1 MSAHPL
7 AAVRGRG
14 ARGRGTGVRP
24 PGPPV
29 RALPGLLRKL
39 AVDRLGMMR
48 DAAELSDA
56 VRVSIGPKRM
66 YVFNRPDYAKHV
78 LADNASNYRKGI
90 GLVESRKVLGDGLL
104 TSEGELW
111 RAQRRAVRPAFR
123 PGRIA
128 AQAGAVAEESAK
140 LVDLLRGRAG
150 GGPVDVLKEVTGLTL
165 GVLGRALMNADLEEY
180 GGIAHAFEAVQDQ
193 AMFDM
198 VTQSLVPTWVPLA
211 TQRRFRRARREL
223 VRIADELV
231 ADHDLRAAGGE
242 DADDALSRMILAAR
256 GHRDP
261 AVGRRLLRDELITL
275 LLAGH
280 ETTASTLGW
289 TLLSLARHPRV
300 RDRVREEAR
309 AVLAGGRLPEAEDL
323 HRLVYTAQ
331 VVQEAMRLY
340 PPVWILPR
348 VARRDDEVGGYA
360 VPAGSD
366 VLICPYT
373 LHRHPD
379 LWEAPERFDPERF
392 DPERSAHR
400 SRYAY
405 IPFGAGPRFCV
416 GSGLGMM
423 EAVFVTALVTRDLD
437 LTPVPGHEGVAEPMM
452 SLRMRGGLP
461 MTVRVAR

>member
-1 MSAHPL
+1 MNAH
-7 AAVRGRG
+7 
-14 ARGRGTGVRP
+14 P

-56 VRVSIGPKRM
+56 VRVSMGPKKM
-66 YVFNRPDYAKHV
+66 YIFNRPDYAKHV
-78 LADNASNYRKGI
+78 LADNADNYHKGI

-111 RAQRRAVRPAFR
+111 RSQRRNVQPAFK

-128 AQAGAVAEESAK
+128 AQAGAVAEESGR
-140 LVDLLRGRAG
+140 LVELLRERAG
-150 GGPVDVLKEVTGLTL
+150 SAHVDVLQEITGLTL
-165 GVLGRALMNADLEEY
+165 GVLGRTLMDTSLEGH

-198 VTQSLVPTWVPLA
+198 VSQGLVPTWVPLG

-223 VRIADELV
+223 TRIVDDLV
-231 ADHDLRAAGGE
+231 TDRGSRLSEGD
-242 DADDALSRMILAAR
+242 DDAFARMILAAR
-256 GHRDP
+256 EHRDP
-261 AVGRRLLRDELITL
+261 AQARRLLREELVTL

-280 ETTASTLGW
+280 ETTASTLSW
-289 TLLSLARHPRV
+289 TLLLLARHPHA
-300 RDRVREEAR
+300 RDLVREEACS
-309 AVLAGGRLPEAEDL
+309 VLAGGRLPEAEDL
-323 HRLVYTAQ
+323 HKLTYTMQ

-348 VARRDDEVGGYA
+348 IAQRPDVVGGFA
-360 VPAGSD
+360 VPAGAD
-366 VLICPYT
+366 VLVCPYT

-379 LWEAPERFDPERF
+379 LWEDPERF
-392 DPERSAHR
+392 DPGRFDPAR
-400 SRYAY
+400 VANRPRYAY

-416 GSGLGMM
+416 GSNLGMM
-423 EAVFVTALVTRDLD
+423 EAVFVTALLTRDLD
-437 LTPVPGHEGVAEPMM
+437 LEVAPGHRAVAEPMM

-461 MTVRVAR
+461 MTVRPVG

>member
-1 MSAHPL
+1 MNAQ
-7 AAVRGRG
+7 
-14 ARGRGTGVRP
+14 P

-48 DAAELSDA
+48 DAAALSDA
-56 VRVSIGPKRM
+56 VRVSMGPKKM
-66 YVFNRPDYAKHV
+66 YIFNRPDYAKHV
-78 LADNASNYRKGI
+78 LADNADNYHKGI

-111 RAQRRAVRPAFR
+111 RSQRRNVQPAFK

-128 AQAGAVAEESAK
+128 AQAGAVAEESGR
-140 LVDLLRGRAG
+140 LVDLLREHAG
-150 GGPVDVLKEVTGLTL
+150 SAHVDVLQEITGLTL
-165 GVLGRALMNADLEEY
+165 GVLGRTLMDTSME
-180 GGIAHAFEAVQDQ
+180 GHDGIAHAFEAVQDQ

-198 VTQSLVPTWVPLA
+198 VSQGMVPTWVPIG

-223 VRIADELV
+223 TRIVDDLV
-231 ADHDLRAAGGE
+231 ADRGSRLGE
-242 DADDALSRMILAAR
+242 GDDDAFARMILAAR
-256 GHRDP
+256 EHQDP
-261 AVGRRLLRDELITL
+261 ARARRLLREELVTL

-289 TLLSLARHPRV
+289 TLLLLARHPHT
-300 RDRVREEAR
+300 RDLVREEAR
-309 AVLAGGRLPEAEDL
+309 SVLAGGRLPEAEDL
-323 HRLVYTAQ
+323 HKLTYTMQ

-348 VARRDDEVGGYA
+348 IAQRPDVVGGFA
-360 VPAGSD
+360 VPAGAD
-366 VLICPYT
+366 VLVCPYT

-379 LWEAPERFDPERF
+379 LWEDPERF
-392 DPERSAHR
+392 DPGRFDPSRVANR
-400 SRYAY
+400 PRYAY

-416 GSGLGMM
+416 GSNLGMM
-423 EAVFVTALVTRDLD
+423 EAVFVTALLTRDLD
-437 LTPVPGHEGVAEPMM
+437 LEVVPGHPAVAEPMM

-461 MTVRVAR
+461 MTVRPVD

>member
-1 MSAHPL
+1 MSVH
-7 AAVRGRG
+7 
-14 ARGRGTGVRP
+14 P

-29 RALPGLLRKL
+29 WRLPGLLRKL

-48 DAAELSDA
+48 DAADLSDA
-56 VRVSIGPKRM
+56 VRVAMGPKKL
-66 YVFNRPDYAKHV
+66 YIFNRPDYAKHV
-78 LADNASNYRKGI
+78 LADNAGNYHKGI

-111 RAQRRAVRPAFR
+111 RAQRRNVQPAFK

-128 AQAGAVAEESAK
+128 AQAGAVAEESAR
-140 LVDLLRGRAG
+140 LVELLRQRAG
-150 GGPVDVLKEVTGLTL
+150 ETPVDVLHEVTGLTL
-165 GVLGRALMNADLEEY
+165 GVLGRTLMDTPLDAH

-198 VTQSLVPTWVPLA
+198 VTQGLVPTWVPFG

-223 VRIADELV
+223 TRIVDELV
-231 ADHDLRAAGGE
+231 ADRTARLADGDG
-242 DADDALSRMILAAR
+242 ADDAFARMILAAR
-256 GHRDP
+256 ERDN
-261 AVGRRLLRDELITL
+261 AALGRRLLQEELVTL

-289 TLLSLARHPRV
+289 TLLMLARHPHV
-300 RDRVREEAR
+300 RDLVREEAR
-309 AVLAGGRLPEAEDL
+309 GVLAGGRLPDAEDL
-323 HRLVYTAQ
+323 HKLTYTTQ

-348 VARRDDEVGGYA
+348 VAQGPDQVGGFD
-360 VPAGSD
+360 VPAKAD
-366 VLICPYT
+366 VLVCPYT

-379 LWEAPERFDPERF
+379 LWDDPERF
-392 DPERSAHR
+392 DPGRFDPARVAHR
-400 SRYAY
+400 HRYAY

-416 GSGLGMM
+416 GSNLGMM
-423 EAVFVTALVTRDLD
+423 EAVFVTALVSRDLD
-437 LTPVPGHEGVAEPMM
+437 LAVVPGHRGVAEPMM

-461 MTVRVAR
+461 MTIRAVH

>member
-1 MSAHPL
+1 MSVH
-7 AAVRGRG
+7 
-14 ARGRGTGVRP
+14 P

-29 RALPGLLRKL
+29 RRLPGLLRKL

-48 DAAELSDA
+48 DAAALSDA
-56 VRVSIGPKRM
+56 VRVSMGPKKL

-78 LADNASNYRKGI
+78 LADNAGNYHKGI
-90 GLVESRKVLGDGLL
+90 GLVESRRILGDGLL

-111 RAQRRAVRPAFR
+111 RAQRRTVQPAFR

-128 AQAGAVAEESAK
+128 AQAGAVAEESAR
-140 LVDLLRGRAG
+140 LVELLRRRAG
-150 GGPVDVLKEVTGLTL
+150 DTPVDVLREVTGFTL
-165 GVLGRALMNADLEEY
+165 GVLGRTVLDTALDAH

-198 VTQSLVPTWVPLA
+198 VTQGLVPTWAPFG

-223 VRIADELV
+223 TRIVDELV
-231 ADHDLRAAGGE
+231 ADRGARLADGDG
-242 DADDALSRMILAAR
+242 ADDAFARMILAAR
-256 GHRDP
+256 ERED
-261 AVGRRLLRDELITL
+261 AALGRWLLREELITL

-289 TLLSLARHPRV
+289 TLLLLARHPHV
-300 RDRVREEAR
+300 RDLVREEAR
-309 AVLAGGRLPEAEDL
+309 GVLAGGRLPDAEDL
-323 HRLVYTAQ
+323 HKLTYTTQ

-348 VARRDDEVGGYA
+348 IARGPDRVGGFD
-360 VPAGSD
+360 VPAKAD
-366 VLICPYT
+366 VLVCPYT

-379 LWEAPERFDPERF
+379 LWEDPERF
-392 DPERSAHR
+392 DPGRFDPARVAHR
-400 SRYAY
+400 HRYAY

-416 GSGLGMM
+416 GSNLGMM
-423 EAVFVTALVTRDLD
+423 EAVFVTALVSRDLD
-437 LTPVPGHEGVAEPMM
+437 LAVVPGHRGVAEPMM

-461 MTVRVAR
+461 MTIRAVD

>member
-1 MSAHPL
+1 MS
-7 AAVRGRG
+7 
-14 ARGRGTGVRP
+14 VRP

-29 RALPGLLRKL
+29 WALPGLLRKL

-48 DAAELSDA
+48 DAAALSDA
-56 VRVSIGPKRM
+56 VRVSMGPKKM
-66 YVFNRPDYAKHV
+66 YIFNRPDYAKHV
-78 LADNASNYRKGI
+78 LADNAANYHKGI

-111 RAQRRAVRPAFR
+111 RAQRRNVQPAFK

-128 AQAGAVAEESAK
+128 AQAGAVAEESAR
-140 LVDLLRGRAG
+140 LVELLAARAG
-150 GGPVDVLKEVTGLTL
+150 AGPVDVLREVTGLTL
-165 GVLGRALMNADLEEY
+165 GVLGRTLMDTALDRY
-180 GGIAHAFEAVQDQ
+180 DGIAHAFEAVQDQ

-198 VTQSLVPTWVPLA
+198 VTQGLVPTWVPLG

-223 VRIADELV
+223 TRTVTGLV
-231 ADHDLRAAGGE
+231 ADRSARMTEGDG
-242 DADDALSRMILAAR
+242 ADDAFARMILAAR
-256 GHRDP
+256 EHGDP
-261 AVGRRLLRDELITL
+261 AAGRRLLQEELVTL

-289 TLLSLARHPRV
+289 TLLLLARHPHI
-300 RDRVREEAR
+300 RDLVREEAR
-309 AVLAGGRLPEAEDL
+309 SVLAGGRVPEAEDL
-323 HRLVYTAQ
+323 HKLTYTTQA
-331 VVQEAMRLY
+331 VQEAMRLY

-348 VARRDDEVGGYA
+348 VAQSDDVVGGFP
-360 VPAGSD
+360 VPAGAD

-379 LWEAPERFDPERF
+379 LWEEPERYDPGRFDPSRVANR
-392 DPERSAHR
+392 P
-400 SRYAY
+400 RYAY

-416 GSGLGMM
+416 GSNLGMM

-437 LTPVPGHEGVAEPMM
+437 LAVLPGHEAVAEPMM

-461 MTVRVAR
+461 MTVRPAD

>member
-1 MSAHPL
+1 MSVH
-7 AAVRGRG
+7 
-14 ARGRGTGVRP
+14 P

-48 DAAELSDA
+48 DAARLSDA
-56 VRVSIGPKRM
+56 VRVSMGPKKL

-78 LADNASNYRKGI
+78 LADNAANYHKGI

-111 RAQRRAVRPAFR
+111 RAQRRTVQPAFK

-128 AQAGAVAEESAK
+128 AQAGVVAEEAAR
-140 LVDLLRGRAG
+140 LVRLLRARAG
-150 GGPVDVLKEVTGLTL
+150 DTPVDVLHEVTGLTL
-165 GVLGRALMNADLEEY
+165 GVLGRTLMDTPLDGY

-198 VTQSLVPTWVPLA
+198 VTQGLVPTWAPFA

-223 VRIADELV
+223 VRTVDELV
-231 ADHDLRAAGGE
+231 AHRSARLREE
-242 DADDALSRMILAAR
+242 DGADDAFARMILAAGER
-256 GHRDP
+256 GDAAR
-261 AVGRRLLRDELITL
+261 GRRLLREELITL

-289 TLLSLARHPRV
+289 TLLLLARHPHV
-300 RDRVREEAR
+300 RDLVREEAR
-309 AVLAGGRLPEAEDL
+309 SVLAGGRLPEAEDL
-323 HRLVYTAQ
+323 HKLTYTTQ

-348 VARRDDEVGGYA
+348 IAQGPDEVGGFG
-360 VPAGSD
+360 VPAGAD
-366 VLICPYT
+366 VLVCPYT

-379 LWEAPERFDPERF
+379 LWDDPERF
-392 DPERSAHR
+392 RPDRFDASQVAHR
-400 SRYAY
+400 HRYAY
-405 IPFGAGPRFCV
+405 IPFGAGPRFCI
-416 GSGLGMM
+416 GSNLGMM
-423 EAVFVTALVTRDLD
+423 EAVFVTALLSRDLD
-437 LTPVPGHEGVAEPMM
+437 LSVVPGHRGVAEPMM

-461 MTVRVAR
+461 MTIRPVE

>member
-1 MSAHPL
+1 MSAH
-7 AAVRGRG
+7 
-14 ARGRGTGVRP
+14 P

-56 VRVSIGPKRM
+56 VRVSMGPKKM
-66 YVFNRPDYAKHV
+66 YIFNRPDYAKHV
-78 LADNASNYRKGI
+78 LADNADNYHKGI

-111 RAQRRAVRPAFR
+111 RSQRRNVQPAFK

-128 AQAGAVAEESAK
+128 AQAGAVAEESAR
-140 LVDLLRGRAG
+140 LVELLRGRAG
-150 GGPVDVLKEVTGLTL
+150 STHVDVLQEITGLTL
-165 GVLGRALMNADLEEY
+165 GVLGRTLMDTSME
-180 GGIAHAFEAVQDQ
+180 GHDGIAHAFEAVQDQ

-198 VTQSLVPTWVPLA
+198 VSQGLVPTWVPFG
-211 TQRRFRRARREL
+211 TQRRFRRARRAL
-223 VRIADELV
+223 TRTVDDLV
-231 ADHDLRAAGGE
+231 ADRGSRLSDG
-242 DADDALSRMILAAR
+242 DDDAFARMILAAR
-256 GHRDP
+256 EREDP
-261 AVGRRLLRDELITL
+261 VAARRLLQEELVTL

-289 TLLSLARHPRV
+289 TLLLLARHPHI
-300 RDRVREEAR
+300 RDLVREEAR
-309 AVLAGGRLPEAEDL
+309 SVLAGGRLPDAEDL
-323 HRLVYTAQ
+323 HKLTYTMQ

-348 VARRDDEVGGYA
+348 IARRPDEVGGFT
-360 VPAGSD
+360 VPAGAD
-366 VLICPYT
+366 VLVCPYT

-379 LWEAPERFDPERF
+379 LWEDPERF
-392 DPERSAHR
+392 DPGRFDPSRVANR
-400 SRYAY
+400 PRYAY

-416 GSGLGMM
+416 GSNLGMM

-437 LTPVPGHEGVAEPMM
+437 LEVAPGHRGVAEPMM

-461 MTVRVAR
+461 MRIRSVD